1 MQANDS
7 KQKDNTVSKKKAGL
21 ENNPESWVYAC

>member
-1 MQANDS
+1 MQANNP

-21 ENNPESWVYAC
+21 EKNKPEN